1 MLYAAA
7 AAAASRRGATPGR
20 RGLGAPTPRVQL
32 HGPCRAVIVLRLL
45 LLVLLP
51 CVGLCT
57 GGAACA
63 QADPAPAPIS
73 ADAERA
79 ARAIADFE
87 ACRDKPADDALRRRT
102 LHWLGEVDHPAVTE
116 YLRTELERTPLRAA
130 APVLEAIGAV
140 PRPVLQPAVWNALL
154 TAPSERV
161 RRAAA
166 ATVARVGER
175 GIDRLLEFV
184 RDDTDEAGAG
194 RARDAAVRA
203 LIEHGGDRARRGLAP
218 LLAEGPMEGRHT
230 LLRRLEGVRG
240 VGAIRRARIDLVADG
255 DLATAALAW
264 RQLAEEDPA
273 RAKALAIDVLER
285 CLELPPPAVA
295 ADLVRGL
302 VLVQDRDLYPALLR
316 FGAVPGAAVRSA
328 LRDSA
333 AAAAADRALIDWLI
347 RTGIDSETP
356 ATREIARLLLRE
368 APGDAVGPLLERVRK
383 ELRSAS
389 KASLDRAVALHPLLA
404 RDPSW
409 RSDLRTLAES
419 PRPDVRVVGL
429 SLLHDLGSDVA
440 LLSAQKSLDHKS
452 WELRSVSLRYL
463 TRCRAVTSIPL
474 LIDRVERESGRLAHE
489 LATALFAHT
498 GTRCFSRREWQKWWA
513 EHKVGFA
520 LPPIEAVRGGVESN
534 AGVTVAYHGIPLV
547 SERMTFLVDV
557 SGSMR
562 ERLGTDD
569 RRTRL
574 DGAKAELAKVFA
586 ALPDDH
592 RCNLIA
598 YESEVLPLWDGL
610 RPAGPHRTTLLETAA
625 KLPYGRATNLFDAL
639 ERAFADP
646 DVDTIYLLSDGE
658 PTNGRLVA
666 PDEILDEVRRWNLQ
680 RQIVIHCIGLG
691 IDSRL
696 LRELAA
702 DSGGDYR
709 VVR

>member
-1 MLYAAA
+1 M
-7 AAAASRRGATPGR
+7 
-20 RGLGAPTPRVQL
+20 
-32 HGPCRAVIVLRLL
+32 IVLRLL
-45 LLVLLP
+45 LLFLAT

-57 GGAACA
+57 GAAVCA
-63 QADPAPAPIS
+63 QAVPAPP
-73 ADAERA
+73 DAERA

-87 ACRDKPADDALRRRT
+87 ACRDKPADDAMRRRT
-102 LHWLGEVDHPAVTE
+102 LQWLGEVDHPTVTD

-140 PRPVLQPAVWNALL
+140 PRSELQPAVWDALL

-166 ATVARVGER
+166 VTVARVGDR
-175 GIDRLLEFV
+175 GVDRLLEFV
-184 RDDTDEAGAG
+184 RDDTDEKNTG

-203 LIEHGGDRARRGLAP
+203 LIEHGGDRAKRGLAP
-218 LLAEGPMEGRHT
+218 LLAEGTMAQRQA
-230 LLRRLEGVRG
+230 LLRRLEGVHG

-255 DLATAALAW
+255 DLATAVLAW

-302 VLVQDRDLYPALLR
+302 VLVRDRDLYPALLR
-316 FGAVPGAAVRSA
+316 FGAVSGQVVRTA

-347 RTGIDSETP
+347 RSGIDSETP

-409 RSDLRTLAES
+409 VSDLRTLAES

-440 LLSAQKSLDHKS
+440 LLAAQKSLDHKS
-452 WELRSVSLRYL
+452 WELRSVALRYL
-463 TRCRAVTSIPL
+463 TRCRAPTSIPL

-513 EHKVGFA
+513 EHRVGFA
-520 LPPIEAVRGGVESN
+520 LPPLEAVRGGVESN

-547 SERMTFLVDV
+547 SDRIAFLVDV

-598 YESEVLPLWDGL
+598 YESEVLALWDGL
-610 RPAGPHRTTLLETAA
+610 RAVGPHRATLLETAA

-639 ERAFADP
+639 ERAFADAE
-646 DVDTIYLLSDGE
+646 VDTIYLLSDGE

-691 IDSRL
+691 TDSRL

-702 DSGGDYR
+702 DSGGDHR